1 MLQHLFN
8 AVHESQTDSD
18 WVHQSMQRNYGSMF
32 MKPLC
37 LVQYLTGCTFV
48 FQNIQTKEMSTGW
61 SHIYVITCVSI
72 WRSSISCKPNYRICR
87 MIQVERES
95 ADLRSDEIEARVNS
109 GSMDGLNVTLRPR
122 ALPTSATA
130 QSLASSCSPPNS
142 GHSTPKHHSRNAS
155 HHLGIMTLVREY
167 TQTCNCVFC
176 LFFFLQNFVC
186 IMFPFVW
193 QPSDLRKHRRKVAV
207 SLQAR
212 NICSNVGFCDRSEL
226 FWCFFFS
233 LLWKWTKL
241 LSSVRHRRHHP
252 HAVYA
257 WNPTLP
263 SSQEAWRMDEGKHT
277 HRQHS
282 GAQHQ
287 V

>member
-1 MLQHLFN
+1 
-8 AVHESQTDSD
+8 
-18 WVHQSMQRNYGSMF
+18 
-32 MKPLC
+32 
-37 LVQYLTGCTFV
+37 
-48 FQNIQTKEMSTGW
+48 
-61 SHIYVITCVSI
+61 
-72 WRSSISCKPNYRICR
+72 

-95 ADLRSDEIEARVNS
+95 ADLRSDEIESRVNS

-155 HHLGIMTLVREY
+155 HHLGIMTLVRDC
-167 TQTCNCVFC
+167 TQTRKYLFGFFLSKSGVYNVSFC
-176 LFFFLQNFVC
+176 LTAKRFEEASQESGSEFA
-186 IMFPFVW
+186 
-193 QPSDLRKHRRKVAV
+193 SK
-207 SLQAR
+207 
-212 NICSNVGFCDRSEL
+212 EL
-226 FWCFFFS
+226 FGRMLASVMDFFFFFS

-241 LSSVRHRRHHP
+241 LSSVRHRLHHRP
-252 HAVYA
+252 AVYA

-263 SSQEAWRMDEGKHT
+263 SSQEAWRMDEGNRTLKHV

-282 GAQHQ
+282 GAEHR

>member
-48 FQNIQTKEMSTGW
+48 FQNIQTKEMSTRW

-167 TQTCNCVFC
+167 TQTCNCVFW
-176 LFFFLQNFVC
+176 FFF
-186 IMFPFVW
+186 
-193 QPSDLRKHRRKVAV
+193 
-207 SLQAR
+207 
-212 NICSNVGFCDRSEL
+212 
-226 FWCFFFS
+226 FFKI
-233 LLWKWTKL
+233 LC
-241 LSSVRHRRHHP
+241 V
-252 HAVYA
+252 
-257 WNPTLP
+257 
-263 SSQEAWRMDEGKHT
+263 
-277 HRQHS
+277 
-282 GAQHQ
+282 
-287 V
+287 